1 MTPRI
6 LIANRDI
13 DTQEILCAAL
23 QHAGYRAHA
32 LQDLDDLVEEA
43 SGCALVITDHPIVVR
58 HARTVTRMLRENPR
72 TAEVPILN
80 ATTHALPD
88 ELAAARRAG
97 VSESIVLP
105 VRLDTIVDK
114 VHTMVGGRHDA

>member
-1 MTPRI
+1 MKPRI

-23 QHAGYRAHA
+23 QHAGYAVQA
-32 LQDLDDLVEEA
+32 LQDPEGVVEEA

-58 HARTVTRMLRENPR
+58 PARTVTRMLREHPR
-72 TAEVPILN
+72 TAAVPILN

-88 ELAAARRAG
+88 ELAAARDAG

-105 VRLDTIVDK
+105 VRLDAIVDK
-114 VHTMVGGRHDA
+114 VHTLVGSGRDA